1 MVEKRS
7 VNSDGRTDGIYGTDE
22 TDGTGGNDGIDR
34 TDGKTATDP
43 MQSLPPG
50 YWLCLLTFF

>member
-7 VNSDGRTDGIYGTDE
+7 ANSEGRTDGIYGTDE
-22 TDGTGGNDGIDR
+22 TDGTVGNDGIDR

-50 YWLCLLTFF
+50 YWLCFLTFS